1 MGFFNPWFLAG
12 VVGVGL
18 PIWLHLLK
26 RHKTDP
32 RPFPSLMFFERREQS
47 SVVHRR
53 LDYILLFILRTI
65 MLVLLALLFA
75 NPFISRARPAATG
88 KKLVLVAVDHSF
100 SMRAEQN
107 GQSRLDKAKAE
118 ALDVLSKIPASNAA
132 EVVAL
137 GGQVQA
143 MTQQIN
149 DPNELRAAVAAIQP
163 SDGRANFGELVRF
176 SRTLSESTKMPI
188 ELHLVSDLQKSA
200 LPPGFTDLRL
210 SGDTTLVLHPVGG
223 ELPNWTV
230 ENVVAPRRVY
240 DPKRVRIQ
248 ATIAGFAAP
257 AAKRSVSLLLNGK
270 TVQTKTVDVPAGG
283 RAQVE
288 FLELNASYGFNKC
301 EVRIDSADGL
311 SADDRF
317 PFSVERTD
325 PKKVLFLDS
334 GRNPKSSLYFRTALD
349 SSPDAAFMLDVQRP
363 EVASTTT
370 LNPYAVIVLNDP
382 GILPGGLGDSLQRY
396 VNGGGSLL
404 IALGPSSV
412 TSPRVPVADESIDPV
427 TRYTGREGE
436 RFFTVADI
444 DTGHPALKNVERFEG
459 VRFYQVIHVTPGK
472 SRVLAKLND
481 QTPLLL
487 ERQIGEGKVLMFAS
501 TFDNIAND
509 LPLHASWVA
518 FVQESV
524 AYLGG
529 GGAEQPVNLAVDQ
542 YVELRTA
549 ESKNA
554 AAEVLD
560 PDGKRVLSLEE
571 ATTSKTFPL
580 TREGFFEVK
589 TASGRHSVEAV
600 HADRRESDLSVI
612 PQETQDLW
620 KGTGSGGNDSAAAGN
635 ATAAEESK
643 LPWSLSPV
651 LLLLLLGVALVESIV
666 ANRYLRPPAESQERA
681 RREAA

>member
-1 MGFFNPWFLAG
+1 MGFLTPWFLAG
-12 VVGVGL
+12 VIGVGL
-18 PIWLHLLK
+18 PIYLHLLK

-53 LDYILLFILRTI
+53 LDYILLFALRTL

-75 NPFISRARPAATG
+75 NPFINRARPVASG
-88 KKLVLVAVDHSF
+88 KKLVVVAVDHSF
-100 SMRAEQN
+100 SMRAEQG

-118 ALDVLSKIPASNAA
+118 ALDILSKVSADTAA
-132 EVVAL
+132 EVVAVS
-137 GGQVQA
+137 GQVQA
-143 MTQQIN
+143 MTQQVN
-149 DPNELRAAVAAIQP
+149 DPAELRGAVAAIQP
-163 SDGRANFGELVRF
+163 TDGRASFGELVRF
-176 SRTLSESTKMPI
+176 SRTLAESTKMPI
-188 ELHLVSDLQKSA
+188 ELHLISDLQKSA

-210 SGDTTLVLHPVGG
+210 SGDTTLILHPVGG

-257 AAKRSVSLLLNGK
+257 AASRTVSLLLNSK
-270 TVQTKTVDVPAGG
+270 TIQTKTVNVPAGG

-311 SADDRF
+311 PADDRF
-317 PFSVERTD
+317 AFSVERTD
-325 PKKVLFLDS
+325 PKKVLFLDN
-334 GRNPKSSLYFRTALD
+334 GRNPKVALYFRTALD
-349 SSPDAAFMLDVQRP
+349 SSPDAAFVLDVQRP
-363 EVASTTT
+363 EVAATAQ
-370 LNPYAVIVLNDP
+370 LNGYSVVVLNDP

-396 VNGGGSLL
+396 VNGGGSLM
-404 IALGPSSV
+404 ISLGTSAV
-412 TSPRVPVADESIDPV
+412 TTPRVPVSDDSIDPV
-427 TRYTGREGE
+427 TRYVGREAE
-436 RFFTVADI
+436 RFLTVADI
-444 DTGHPALKNVERFEG
+444 DSGHPALKSVERFEG
-459 VRFYQVIHVTPGK
+459 VRFYQVIHVTPSK
-472 SRVLAKLND
+472 SRVLARLND
-481 QTPLLL
+481 QTPLVL
-487 ERQIGEGKVLMFAS
+487 ERQIGEGKVLVFTS

-518 FVQESV
+518 FVQQSA

-529 GGAEQPVNLAVDQ
+529 GGTEQPVNLAVDQ

-571 ATTSKTFPL
+571 ATTAKTYPL
-580 TREGFFEVK
+580 SREGFFEVK
-589 TASGRHSVEAV
+589 TATGRHTLEAV
-600 HADRRESDLSVI
+600 HADRRESDLQVV
-612 PQETQDLW
+612 PQETLDLW
-620 KGTGSGGNDSAAAGN
+620 KGTGSGNGAQGGAGN
-635 ATAAEESK
+635 AAAAEESK
-643 LPWSLSPV
+643 IPWSLSPV
-651 LLLLLLGVALVESIV
+651 LLLLLLGVALAESVV
-666 ANRYLRPPAESQERA
+666 ANRYLRPPAERQEGA